1 MSPPAVEFNLKGDEI
16 TDIAIEASAR
26 LFCTP
31 EEAHRITA
39 AVKAY
44 LAEAGS

>member
-1 MSPPAVEFNLKGDEI
+1 MSPPAVEFDLKGDEI

-31 EEAHRITA
+31 EEVHRVAA
-39 AVKAY
+39 AVRAY
-44 LAEAGS
+44 LAEADS